1 MSTMQIPLW
10 GDPDKSR
17 NYIVVGYTL
26 IDSEDYDIVS
36 EFRWHQMPNGYIAA
50 YVPEKWRGQF
60 PTRNIYLH
68 RLVLGFPEGKDCDH
82 INHAKTDNRR
92 SNLRVA
98 TRSQNI
104 RNNGKKGGPGKYRG
118 IRKIKRGYVA
128 RLTHGGKKY
137 HLGTFRTATRAA
149 RAYDKAVWCLKPED
163 RRFAVLNFA
172 SERHLVDLTL
182 RRRFYPQESAG
193 QTSQSLYKAA

>member
-1 MSTMQIPLW
+1 MSTVQIPLW
-10 GDPDKSR
+10 GSPEKNR
-17 NYIVVGYTL
+17 NYVVVGYTL
-26 IDSEDYDIVS
+26 IDSEDYEVVNQ
-36 EFRWHQMPNGYIAA
+36 FRWHTMPNGYVAA
-50 YVPEKWRGQF
+50 YVPEKWRGKY

-68 RLVLGFPEGKDCDH
+68 RLILGFPEGKDCDH
-82 INHAKTDNRR
+82 INHVKTDNRR
-92 SNLRVA
+92 SNLRTA

-104 RNNGKKGGPGKYRG
+104 RHNGKKTPMKYRG
-118 IRKIKRGYVA
+118 IQKTRRGYVA
-128 RLTHGGKKY
+128 RLTHGGVKFY
-137 HLGTFRTATRAA
+137 LGTFRLAARAA